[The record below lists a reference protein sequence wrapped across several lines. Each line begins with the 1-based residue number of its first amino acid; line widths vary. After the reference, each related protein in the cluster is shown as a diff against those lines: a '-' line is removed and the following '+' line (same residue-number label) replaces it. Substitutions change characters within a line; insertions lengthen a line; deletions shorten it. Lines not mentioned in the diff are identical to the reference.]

1 MAKRGRPSQ
10 GILKAGIATHV
21 SADLPPAL
29 KEKLNAFSAAT
40 YIPVAAIVRL
50 AITEYLENHKDQMP

>member
-10 GILKAGIATHV
+10 GILKKGVATHV

-29 KEKLNAFSAAT
+29 KERLNAYSAAT

-50 AITEYLENHKDQMP
+50 AITEYLDNHEEKR

>member
-10 GILKAGIATHV
+10 GILKKGVATHV

-50 AITEYLENHKDQMP
+50 AIAEYLDNHKDQMP

>member
-29 KEKLNAFSAAT
+29 KEKLNAYSAAT
-40 YIPVAAIVRL
+40 YIPVAAIIRL
-50 AITEYLENHKDQMP
+50 AITEYLENHKEKR